1 MPVRSVLYS
10 KWSDV
15 KQFISCKYIIIGTS
29 ICNYVLF
36 IAPTKRVIL
45 AGKVRTRSALR
56 ESSRGL
62 GYTPE
67 GGIVHIAHKFKQDLT
82 IIAIGNL
89 Y

>member
-67 GGIVHIAHKFKQDLT
+67 GGIYLVGRSWPKDYL
-82 IIAIGNL
+82 N
-89 Y
+89 